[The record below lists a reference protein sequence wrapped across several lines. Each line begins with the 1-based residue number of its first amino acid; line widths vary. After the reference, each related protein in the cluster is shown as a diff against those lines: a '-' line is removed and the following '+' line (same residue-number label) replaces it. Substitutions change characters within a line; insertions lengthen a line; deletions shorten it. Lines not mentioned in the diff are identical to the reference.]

1 MYSYKELRPSNICS
15 PRFRHLLLLL
25 YWPLYGIV
33 FYSVERLIVFDSYH
47 SMYHPLDDAVPFCE
61 WFLFPYL
68 FWFAFLVGMLVY
80 TLFWDVQSFKKYM
93 WFIILTYSVTIVIY
107 LLFPNMQ
114 ELRITDVGR
123 NNVLIDFMHW
133 YYDFDTNTNVC
144 PSLHVI
150 GSFAVLYASW
160 NSKHFSSWGWRTAFL
175 VTTVLISISTVF
187 LKQHSVLDIPP
198 AVLISLLAM
207 PLCTYIC
214 KKL

>member
-1 MYSYKELRPSNICS
+1 MYSYRELRPSNICT
-15 PRFRHLLLLL
+15 PRFKHLLLLL

-33 FYSVERLIVFDSYH
+33 FYSVERLIIFDSYH
-47 SMYHPLDDAVPFCE
+47 SMHHPLDDLVPFCE

-80 TLFWDVQSFKKYM
+80 TLFWDVESFKKYM
-93 WFIILTYSVTIVIY
+93 WFIIITYSVTIVIY

-123 NNVLIDFMHW
+123 SNGLIDFMHW

-160 NSKHFSSWGWRTAFL
+160 NSRHFSTWQWRTAFF

-198 AVLISLLAM
+198 AVVISLLAM
-207 PLCTYIC
+207 PLSTFIA
-214 KKL
+214 KRT